1 MDIKQQVVRNVFC
14 NVLYLSKNK
23 YGSNVVERCLQKAND
38 KQRDYLLDQVLS
50 KKNKQALVEMV
61 KHKYANYV
69 IQKLLNFCNQ
79 KQQQRLIYQIERN
92 IPNLRTLNYGKHIMD
107 KIKKLKQQQRLIYQ
121 IERNIPNL
129 R

>member
-1 MDIKQQVVRNVFC
+1 M
-14 NVLYLSKNK
+14 
-23 YGSNVVERCLQKAND
+23 G
-38 KQRDYLLDQVLS
+38 
-50 KKNKQALVEMV
+50 V

-107 KIKKLKQQQRLIYQ
+107 KIKKLKQQFNQNNNQNNKHSNKKYYGY
-121 IERNIPNL
+121 
-129 R
+129 